1 MQYIVIGKLP
11 NSSWRCLC
19 SWLCCLFVV
28 FLCLSVCLTC
38 VGSAATL
45 FISLFDM
52 DGECCFSV
60 CLAWMGSAAAVLLL
74 FLCLPVSQGW
84 GVLLLFISLFDTNGE
99 CFVFVI
105 SLFIGLCDTGHVW
118 GSTAAIHLLFL
129 FSVWLTWVGNATSC
143 HVFSVFSLIDTG
155 GECYILSCVFCFQ
168 SDWHGWG
175 MLHPVMC
182 FLFSV
187 WLTRVGNATS
197 CYVFS
202 VFSLIDMDGEY
213 YILSCVVSVFSLIDT
228 DGVYYILSCV
238 FCFQSD
244 WHGWGILHLVMCC
257 FCFSVCLTWVGSTT
271 VMLQTSPAPFHA
283 MGNLQ
288 RNSAKSMKQFTMPV
302 ELSWMHANQV
312 GVVGKGEGKK

>member
-1 MQYIVIGKLP
+1 MCGE
-11 NSSWRCLC
+11 
-19 SWLCCLFVV
+19 CCYSVYQSVWHGWGVLF
-28 FLCLSVCLTC
+28 F
-38 VGSAATL
+38 
-45 FISLFDM
+45 SLFSM
-52 DGECCFSV
+52 DGECC
-60 CLAWMGSAAAVLLL
+60 CCA
-74 FLCLPVSQGW
+74 
-84 GVLLLFISLFDTNGE
+84 
-99 CFVFVI
+99 FVI
-105 SLFIGLCDTGHVW
+105 SLFACFARVRSTTTLYQSVW
-118 GSTAAIHLLFL
+118 HKWGVLRVCY
-129 FSVWLTWVGNATSC
+129 FSVYWSVWHGTCVGEYC
-143 HVFSVFSLIDTG
+143 CYPFVVSVFSLIDMG

-187 WLTRVGNATS
+187 WLTRMGYTTS
-197 CYVFS
+197 CHVF
-202 VFSLIDMDGEY
+202 
-213 YILSCVVSVFSLIDT
+213 SVFSLIDT

>member
-60 CLAWMGSAAAVLLL
+60 CLAWMGTAAAVLLL

-105 SLFIGLCDTGHVW
+105 SVYW
-118 GSTAAIHLLFL
+118 
-129 FSVWLTWVGNATSC
+129 SVWHGTCVGEYC
-143 HVFSVFSLIDTG
+143 CYPFVVSVFSLIDMG

-187 WLTRVGNATS
+187 WLTWMGNTTS
-197 CYVFS
+197 CHVLFLFS
-202 VFSLIDMDGEY
+202 VWLTRMGY
-213 YILSCVVSVFSLIDT
+213 TTSCHVFSVFSLIDT

-238 FCFQSD
+238 FCFQYD